1 MLQTRVK
8 SLSKLSSRAL
18 DDKQVA
24 RGLRLSANRKSRSV
38 AGYSSKLCI
47 LCELACACVIIGC
60 APQIA
65 EHPYVP
71 SRRYATTPSP
81 GSFDPQSV
89 GKGSRD
95 QSASV
100 HWKGGFVEEPLTDG
114 RARMR
119 FADAPPPVIA
129 MTAQPAQFQDNAAEL
144 DSGVRVLRSTEQ
156 SGLPYK
162 GPLEIG
168 DPGVTASLFR
178 ESQGGNEPFRDYRAW
193 QPMDLVTIVVTEQSL
208 GQQLANTEV
217 KAKSE
222 YLAAIENFFGL
233 EKQTANW
240 TNPPDLTSLIQA
252 QTRNDFRGEGRTLRQ
267 AQLNARVSA
276 VVAEVLPSG
285 LLRIEG
291 EKIIAVNNEEQVLV
305 ISGLVRQRDI
315 SSSNEVNAS
324 QIAQVRIDYY
334 GKGTVG
340 EAQYGGWL
348 SRLLRV
354 LWPF

>member
-1 MLQTRVK
+1 MAKGTKSQNRDLLKLQQLA
-8 SLSKLSSRAL
+8 LSVQLLAL
-18 DDKQVA
+18 AV
-24 RGLRLSANRKSRSV
+24 
-38 AGYSSKLCI
+38 
-47 LCELACACVIIGC
+47 GC
-60 APQIA
+60 APQIPQN
-65 EHPYVP
+65 PYVP
-71 SRRYATTPSP
+71 SRRYATAPSP
-81 GSFDPQSV
+81 GSFEPAPKVATNS
-89 GKGSRD
+89 
-95 QSASV
+95 SAAKE
-100 HWKGGFVEEPLTDG
+100 WRRGFVEEGAAEG
-114 RARMR
+114 RARLR
-119 FADAPPPVIA
+119 LADAPPAVVA
-129 MTAQPAQFQDNAAEL
+129 MTVKPTQFMEGERGAADL
-144 DSGVRVLRSTEQ
+144 GDDVRVMRSSERSPQ
-156 SGLPYK
+156 PYR
-162 GPLEIG
+162 GPLELG

-178 ESQGGNEPFRDYRAW
+178 ESQAGNDPFRDYRAW

-233 EKQTANW
+233 EKQTQNW
-240 TNPPDLTSLIQA
+240 TNQPDLTNLIQA

-315 SSSNEVNAS
+315 NSNNEVNAS

-348 SRLLRV
+348 SRLLRI

>member
-1 MLQTRVK
+1 MKRLNRIHSRRDASATALKCLGV
-8 SLSKLSSRAL
+8 LSVGAI
-18 DDKQVA
+18 V
-24 RGLRLSANRKSRSV
+24 
-38 AGYSSKLCI
+38 
-47 LCELACACVIIGC
+47 GC
-60 APQIA
+60 APEIA
-65 EHPYVP
+65 PNPYVP
-71 SRRYATTPSP
+71 SRRYATVPSP
-81 GSFDPQSV
+81 GSDKLPELQDE
-89 GKGSRD
+89 RR
-95 QSASV
+95 AN
-100 HWKGGFVEEPLTDG
+100 WKGGFVEEQIDES
-114 RARMR
+114 RARLR
-119 FADAPPPVIA
+119 PADAPPAVVA
-129 MTAQPAQFQDNAAEL
+129 MTVHPTQFKGSGQDLGPDVNVIRSSERSP
-144 DSGVRVLRSTEQ
+144 SGYR
-156 SGLPYK
+156 
-162 GPLEIG
+162 GPLDIG

-178 ESQGGNEPFRDYRAW
+178 ESQVGNDPFRDYRAW

-217 KAKSE
+217 KSKSE

-233 EKQTANW
+233 EKQTQNW

-252 QTRNDFRGEGRTLRQ
+252 QTKNDFRGEGRTLRQ

-315 SSSNEVNAS
+315 NSNNEVNAS

-348 SRLLRV
+348 SRLLRI

>member
-1 MLQTRVK
+1 MI
-8 SLSKLSSRAL
+8 
-18 DDKQVA
+18 D
-24 RGLRLSANRKSRSV
+24 SRSHGEMKRERTPLKRV
-38 AGYSSKLCI
+38 LGVVCAGI
-47 LCELACACVIIGC
+47 LGGC
-60 APQIA
+60 APQIPQN
-65 EHPYVP
+65 PYVP
-71 SRRYATTPSP
+71 SRRYATAPSP
-81 GSFDPQSV
+81 GSFDQSPN
-89 GKGSRD
+89 
-95 QSASV
+95 V
-100 HWKGGFVEEPLTDG
+100 HWKAGFVEEPDADG
-114 RARMR
+114 RARLR
-119 FADAPPPVIA
+119 LADAPPAVVA
-129 MTAQPAQFQDNAAEL
+129 MTAQPVQFQDQSTAL
-144 DSGVRVLRSTEQ
+144 TSGVKVLRSSEQ
-156 SGLPYK
+156 RGPGYQ
-162 GPLEIG
+162 GPLQMG
-168 DPGVTASLFR
+168 DPGITASLFR
-178 ESQGGNEPFRDYRAW
+178 ESQVGNEPFRDYRAW
-193 QPMDLVTIVVTEQSL
+193 QTMDLVTIVVTEQSL

-222 YLAAIENFFGL
+222 YIAAIENFFGL
-233 EKQTANW
+233 EKQTENW

-315 SSSNEVNAS
+315 NSNNEVNAS

-348 SRLLRV
+348 SRLLRI

>member
-1 MLQTRVK
+1 MTRPDEGMMREVSRRK
-8 SLSKLSSRAL
+8 LRFAALLSM
-18 DDKQVA
+18 
-24 RGLRLSANRKSRSV
+24 
-38 AGYSSKLCI
+38 CT
-47 LCELACACVIIGC
+47 CVGC
-60 APQIA
+60 APQISQ
-65 EHPYVP
+65 HPYVP
-71 SRRYATTPSP
+71 SRRYATAPSP
-81 GSFDPQSV
+81 GTSTQGNDI
-89 GKGSRD
+89 
-95 QSASV
+95 
-100 HWKGGFVEEPLTDG
+100 HWKGGFVEEPEADG
-114 RARMR
+114 RARVR
-119 FADAPPPVIA
+119 LADAPPAVVA
-129 MTAQPAQFQDNAAEL
+129 MTAQPVQFQDYSSDLGN
-144 DSGVRVLRSTEQ
+144 GVRVVRNNQER
-156 SGLPYK
+156 GMPYQ
-162 GPLEIG
+162 GPLEMG

-178 ESQGGNEPFRDYRAW
+178 ESQSGNEPFRDYRAW
-193 QPMDLVTIVVTEQSL
+193 QTMDLVTIVITEQSL

-233 EKQTANW
+233 EKQTQNW
-240 TNPPDLTSLIQA
+240 TNSPDLTSLIQA

-315 SSSNEVNAS
+315 NSNNEVNAS

-348 SRLLRV
+348 SRLLRA

>member
-1 MLQTRVK
+1 MTQRQQGVVHN
-8 SLSKLSSRAL
+8 SRFNSSRICLGIVCLGLL
-18 DDKQVA
+18 D
-24 RGLRLSANRKSRSV
+24 
-38 AGYSSKLCI
+38 
-47 LCELACACVIIGC
+47 GC
-60 APQIA
+60 APQISQ
-65 EHPYVP
+65 HPYVP
-71 SRRYATTPSP
+71 SRRYATAPSP
-81 GSFDPQSV
+81 GSFDKPQ
-89 GKGSRD
+89 D
-95 QSASV
+95 I
-100 HWKGGFVEEPLTDG
+100 HWKGGFVQEPIDDS

-119 FADAPPPVIA
+119 FADAPPSVVA
-129 MTAQPAQFQDNAAEL
+129 MTAQPTQFQDPRSDLGA
-144 DSGVRVLRSTEQ
+144 GVRVVRSSEQ
-156 SGLPYK
+156 RGPAYQ
-162 GPLEIG
+162 GPLDMG

-178 ESQGGNEPFRDYRAW
+178 ESQSGNEPFRDYRAW
-193 QPMDLVTIVVTEQSL
+193 QPMDLVTIVITEQSL
-208 GQQLANTEV
+208 GQQLANTEI

-233 EKQTANW
+233 EKQTENW

-315 SSSNEVNAS
+315 NSNNEVNAS

-348 SRLLRV
+348 SRLLRI

>member
-1 MLQTRVK
+1 
-8 SLSKLSSRAL
+8 
-18 DDKQVA
+18 
-24 RGLRLSANRKSRSV
+24 
-38 AGYSSKLCI
+38 
-47 LCELACACVIIGC
+47 
-60 APQIA
+60 
-65 EHPYVP
+65 
-71 SRRYATTPSP
+71 
-81 GSFDPQSV
+81 
-89 GKGSRD
+89 
-95 QSASV
+95 
-100 HWKGGFVEEPLTDG
+100 
-114 RARMR
+114 
-119 FADAPPPVIA
+119 
-129 MTAQPAQFQDNAAEL
+129 MTAHPAQFKGSDQDL
-144 DSGVRVLRSTEQ
+144 GSDVRVMRSSKRTAR
-156 SGLPYK
+156 GYK
-162 GPLEIG
+162 GPLELG
-168 DPGVTASLFR
+168 DPGVAASLFR
-178 ESQGGNEPFRDYRAW
+178 ESQVGNDPFRDYRAW
-193 QPMDLVTIVVTEQSL
+193 QPMDLVTIVITEQSL

-233 EKQTANW
+233 EKQTQNW
-240 TNPPDLTSLIQA
+240 TNQPDLTSLIQA

-315 SSSNEVNAS
+315 SSNNEVNAS

-348 SRLLRV
+348 SRLLRI

>member
-1 MLQTRVK
+1 MFRVIRSGNRGPIKIERAVLTLQ
-8 SLSKLSSRAL
+8 LLAL
-18 DDKQVA
+18 TV
-24 RGLRLSANRKSRSV
+24 
-38 AGYSSKLCI
+38 
-47 LCELACACVIIGC
+47 GC
-60 APQIA
+60 APQIP
-65 EHPYVP
+65 ENPYVP
-71 SRRYATTPSP
+71 SRRYATAPSP
-81 GSFDPQSV
+81 GSFEPETRVARGSLA
-89 GKGSRD
+89 GKEWR
-95 QSASV
+95 
-100 HWKGGFVEEPLTDG
+100 GGFVEEQEQAATGPAEG
-114 RARMR
+114 RARIR
-119 FADAPPPVIA
+119 LADAPPAVVA
-129 MTAQPAQFQDNAAEL
+129 MTVKPTQFMEPQRGASDL
-144 DSGVRVLRSTEQ
+144 GGDVRVMRSSERAGQ
-156 SGLPYK
+156 PYR
-162 GPLEIG
+162 GPLELG

-178 ESQGGNEPFRDYRAW
+178 ESQAGNEPFRDYRAW

-233 EKQTANW
+233 EKQTKNW
-240 TNPPDLTSLIQA
+240 TNQPDLTSLIQA

-291 EKIIAVNNEEQVLV
+291 EKIISVNNEEQVLV

-315 SSSNEVNAS
+315 SSNNEVNAS

-348 SRLLRV
+348 SRLLRI

>member
-1 MLQTRVK
+1 MVSQKQKNV
-8 SLSKLSSRAL
+8 SR
-18 DDKQVA
+18 KC
-24 RGLRLSANRKSRSV
+24 SIRSV
-38 AGYSSKLCI
+38 WLLAGIVAGS
-47 LCELACACVIIGC
+47 AGC
-60 APQIA
+60 APA
-65 EHPYVP
+65 PAPYPYVP
-71 SRRYATTPSP
+71 SVRYSKVPGAAAETMEWMGGVLRQESP
-81 GSFDPQSV
+81 
-89 GKGSRD
+89 
-95 QSASV
+95 
-100 HWKGGFVEEPLTDG
+100 DG
-114 RARMR
+114 RAQLR
-119 FADAPPPVIA
+119 IA
-129 MTAQPAQFQDNAAEL
+129 EAAQLRAASQTVEQSGAGRPKLKAVAAEL
-144 DSGVRVLRSTEQ
+144 DSDLREGDIRVVRGSDPSQRSYA
-156 SGLPYK
+156 SSLP
-162 GPLEIG
+162 LG
-168 DPGVTASLFR
+168 DPGTTSSLWR
-178 ESQGGNEPFRDYRAW
+178 ESRASNEVFRDFRAW

-233 EKQTANW
+233 EQQTQNW
-240 TNPPDLTSLIQA
+240 TNPPELTSLIQA

-291 EKIIAVNNEEQVLV
+291 EKIISVNNEEQVLI

-315 SSSNEVNAS
+315 NSNNEVNAS

-348 SRLLRV
+348 SRLLRI

>member
-1 MLQTRVK
+1 MAQRGRRSEYRV
-8 SLSKLSSRAL
+8 
-18 DDKQVA
+18 
-24 RGLRLSANRKSRSV
+24 LRRPTTICLGATLVGICGSA
-38 AGYSSKLCI
+38 
-47 LCELACACVIIGC
+47 C
-60 APQIA
+60 APQIS

-71 SRRYATTPSP
+71 SRRYATAPSP
-81 GSFDPQSV
+81 GTGERPKDVQ
-89 GKGSRD
+89 
-95 QSASV
+95 
-100 HWKGGFVEEPLTDG
+100 WKGGFVEQPTEDG
-114 RARMR
+114 RAQLR
-119 FADAPPPVIA
+119 FADAPPSVIA
-129 MTAQPAQFQDNAAEL
+129 MTAQPAQFQDTAPDLGA
-144 DSGVRVLRSTEQ
+144 GVRVMRSSEQ
-156 SGLPYK
+156 QSPGYR

-193 QPMDLVTIVVTEQSL
+193 QVMDLVTIIVTEISL

-217 KAKSE
+217 RARSE

-233 EKQTANW
+233 EQQTANW

-252 QTRNDFRGEGRTLRQ
+252 QTRNDFRGEGRTIRQ

-291 EKIIAVNNEEQVLV
+291 EKIISVNNEEQVLV

-315 SSSNEVNAS
+315 NSNNEVNAS

>member
-1 MLQTRVK
+1 MVERQRM
-8 SLSKLSSRAL
+8 
-18 DDKQVA
+18 
-24 RGLRLSANRKSRSV
+24 
-38 AGYSSKLCI
+38 
-47 LCELACACVIIGC
+47 CACERRVRHTPRYVGLLCVGVLCGC
-60 APQIA
+60 APQISQN
-65 EHPYVP
+65 PYVP

-81 GSFDPQSV
+81 GTINEP
-89 GKGSRD
+89 
-95 QSASV
+95 SAV
-100 HWKGGFVEEPLTDG
+100 TWKGGFIEEPIADG
-114 RARMR
+114 RAQLR
-119 FADAPPPVIA
+119 FAEAPPAVIA
-129 MTAQPAQFQDNAAEL
+129 MTAQPTQFRDAEGDL
-144 DSGVRVLRSTEQ
+144 GPGVRVVRSHEQ
-156 SGLPYK
+156 RGSPYR
-162 GPLEIG
+162 GPIEMG

-178 ESQGGNEPFRDYRAW
+178 ESQAGNEPFRDYRAW
-193 QPMDLVTIVVTEQSL
+193 QPMDLVTIIVTEQSL

-217 KAKSE
+217 RAKSE

-233 EKQTANW
+233 EKQTQNW

-315 SSSNEVNAS
+315 NSNNEVNAS

-348 SRLLRV
+348 SRLLRI

>member
-1 MLQTRVK
+1 MGNKKQK
-8 SLSKLSSRAL
+8 DISRASS
-18 DDKQVA
+18 A
-24 RGLRLSANRKSRSV
+24 RSLWLV
-38 AGYSSKLCI
+38 AGIVAGS
-47 LCELACACVIIGC
+47 AGC
-60 APQIA
+60 APA
-65 EHPYVP
+65 
-71 SRRYATTPSP
+71 PSP
-81 GSFDPQSV
+81 YPYIPSV
-89 GKGSRD
+89 RYSKVPG
-95 QSASV
+95 AAEETME
-100 HWKGGFVEEPLTDG
+100 WMGGVLRQEPPDG
-114 RARMR
+114 RAQLRLVEAAQSR
-119 FADAPPPVIA
+119 DALQAVQQSGAGRPKLTRV
-129 MTAQPAQFQDNAAEL
+129 AAEV
-144 DSGVRVLRSTEQ
+144 DSDLQEGDIRVVRSSAASQRSYA
-156 SGLPYK
+156 SSLP
-162 GPLEIG
+162 LG
-168 DPGVTASLFR
+168 DPGATASLWR
-178 ESQGGNEPFRDYRAW
+178 ESRASNEVFRDFRAW

-315 SSSNEVNAS
+315 NSNNEVNAS

-348 SRLLRV
+348 SRLLRI

>member
-1 MLQTRVK
+1 MRQTMTTRNYMRV
-8 SLSKLSSRAL
+8 SRCFGI
-18 DDKQVA
+18 VCVW
-24 RGLRLSANRKSRSV
+24 GLL
-38 AGYSSKLCI
+38 
-47 LCELACACVIIGC
+47 GC
-60 APQIA
+60 APQIPQ
-65 EHPYVP
+65 HPYVP
-71 SRRYATTPSP
+71 SRRYATVPSP
-81 GSFDPQSV
+81 GTENP
-89 GKGSRD
+89 SRD
-95 QSASV
+95 I
-100 HWKGGFVEEPLTDG
+100 HWKGGFIEESQPNG
-114 RARMR
+114 RAQLRL
-119 FADAPPPVIA
+119 ADAPPAVVA
-129 MTAQPAQFQDNAAEL
+129 MTAQPVQFQDLSTDA
-144 DSGVRVLRSTEQ
+144 SGGVRVMRSSQ
-156 SGLPYK
+156 GRSLPYK

-178 ESQGGNEPFRDYRAW
+178 ESQVGNDPFRDYRAW
-193 QPMDLVTIVVTEQSL
+193 QTMDLVTIVITEQSL

-233 EKQTANW
+233 EKQTQNW
-240 TNPPDLTSLIQA
+240 TNSPDLTSLIQA

-315 SSSNEVNAS
+315 NSDNEVNAS

>member
-1 MLQTRVK
+1 MGRTNRIS
-8 SLSKLSSRAL
+8 SLSHKRTPM
-18 DDKQVA
+18 V
-24 RGLRLSANRKSRSV
+24 V
-38 AGYSSKLCI
+38 YAGV
-47 LCELACACVIIGC
+47 ACAGLIGAC
-60 APQIA
+60 APQLPQN
-65 EHPYVP
+65 PYVP
-71 SRRYATTPSP
+71 SRRYATSPSP
-81 GSFDPQSV
+81 GTF
-89 GKGSRD
+89 D
-95 QSASV
+95 QSKNI
-100 HWKGGFVEEPLTDG
+100 HWKGGFVEEPTDDG
-114 RARMR
+114 RAKLR
-119 FADAPPPVIA
+119 FADAPPPVVA
-129 MTAQPAQFQDNAAEL
+129 MTAQPAQFRDAGSDL
-144 DSGVRVLRSTEQ
+144 GPGVRVMRSAEQ
-156 SGLPYK
+156 QGIAYK
-162 GPLEIG
+162 GPLDMG
-168 DPGVTASLFR
+168 DPGITASLFR
-178 ESQGGNEPFRDYRAW
+178 ESQAGNDPFRDYRAW

-208 GQQLANTEV
+208 GQQLANTEI

-240 TNPPDLTSLIQA
+240 SNPPDLTSLIQA

-315 SSSNEVNAS
+315 NSNNEVNAS

-348 SRLLRV
+348 SRLLRI